1 MTDSQRIPWL
11 LVSLVLIAA
20 PALAGEP
27 MAVHPQPAGGVLTSV
42 SGRTD
47 RTALVCKVG
56 ASKTGS
62 QSKDTQPRR
71 GPAAAAKAP
80 GKAPA
85 AAPAPADTE
94 GLSNVW

>member
-1 MTDSQRIPWL
+1 MSDSQRIPWL
-11 LVSLVLIAA
+11 LVSLMLIAP

-27 MAVHPQPAGGVLTSV
+27 MAVHPQPAAGVISGAT
-42 SGRTD
+42 GRTG
-47 RTALVCKVG
+47 RANLTCKVG
-56 ASKTGS
+56 NSRSGRQSTATQARRAPPTG
-62 QSKDTQPRR
+62 
-71 GPAAAAKAP
+71 AKAP

>member
-1 MTDSQRIPWL
+1 MSDSQRIPWL
-11 LVSLVLIAA
+11 LVSLMLIAA

-27 MAVHPQPAGGVLTSV
+27 MAVHPQPAGGAMTAVT
-42 SGRTD
+42 GRTD

-62 QSKDTQPRR
+62 QSKDTQPHRA
-71 GPAAAAKAP
+71 PAAAAKAP

-85 AAPAPADTE
+85 AASPPADSG